1 MLVFERM
8 QIKSQDALAFIS
20 FSRYKLN
27 VMTQLSGIRETNGEL
42 LLVLGFGFPY
52 MEGKEINM
60 FVRCN
65 IC

>member
-27 VMTQLSGIRETNGEL
+27 VMTQLLGIRETNGEL

-52 MEGKEINM
+52 MEGKRE
-60 FVRCN
+60 
-65 IC
+65 